1 MTPEIFIKRALNAS
15 LVTRTETIQGLWSG
29 YGEIIRFSVEG
40 SDIAKSVVLKSI
52 KFGQIQ
58 NHPRGWKSS
67 FAHDRKVKSYKVEAN
82 WYQEWSAACTEHERL
97 PNLLASFY
105 QEGETFL
112 LLEDL
117 DVAGFGRRC
126 DFLSVEESTIVINWL
141 ASFHAR
147 FLQTEVREDW
157 PEGLWPR
164 GTYWHLATRPD
175 EWKSMSEG
183 ELKEKAKS
191 IDHAIDRAC
200 YQTLVH
206 GDAKLANFCFSD
218 DLTSTAAVDFQYI
231 GRGIGVQDLAYFL
244 GSCFS
249 ESELNEHLDYLL
261 ELYFSELSRCILATG
276 ESPDT
281 AEAVAAEWHGLFSIA
296 WADFHR
302 FILGW
307 SPTHKKN
314 TLFSR
319 KMTEQALSQL
329 RGA

>member
-15 LVTRTETIQGLWSG
+15 LVTRTETIQSLWSG

-52 KFGQIQ
+52 QFGQIQ

-82 WYQEWSAACTEHERL
+82 WYQEWSAACTENERL
-97 PNLLASFY
+97 PKLLASFY
-105 QEGETFL
+105 QEGETYL

-117 DVAGFGRRC
+117 DAAGFGRRC

-147 FLQTEVREDW
+147 FLQTKVREDW

-183 ELKEKAKS
+183 ELKEKAES
-191 IDHAIDRAC
+191 IDKAIDQAC

-218 DLTSTAAVDFQYI
+218 DLTSAAAVDFQYV

-249 ESELNEHLDYLL
+249 ESELNVHLDYLL

-281 AEAVAAEWHGLFSIA
+281 AEAVAAEWHQLFPIA

-319 KMTEQALSQL
+319 KITEQALSQL

>member
-29 YGEIIRFSVEG
+29 YGEIIRFSVDR

-52 KFGQIQ
+52 QFGQIQ

-97 PNLLASFY
+97 PKLLASFY

-117 DVAGFGRRC
+117 DAAGFGRRC

-157 PEGLWPR
+157 PEGLWAR

-183 ELKEKAKS
+183 ELKEQAGS
-191 IDHAIDRAC
+191 IDKTIDQAC

-218 DLTSTAAVDFQYI
+218 DLTSAAAVDFQYV

-281 AEAVAAEWHGLFSIA
+281 AEAVASEWHGLFSIA

>member
-52 KFGQIQ
+52 QFGQIQ

-67 FAHDRKVKSYKVEAN
+67 LAHDRKVKSYKVEAN
-82 WYQEWSAACTEHERL
+82 WYQEWSAACTENERL
-97 PNLLASFY
+97 PKLLASFY
-105 QEGETFL
+105 QEDETFL

-117 DVAGFGRRC
+117 DAAGFERRC

-183 ELKEKAKS
+183 ELKEQAES
-191 IDHAIDRAC
+191 IDKTIDQAC

-218 DLTSTAAVDFQYI
+218 DLTSTAAVDFQYV

>member
-40 SDIAKSVVLKSI
+40 SDIANSVVLKSI
-52 KFGQIQ
+52 QFGQIQ
-58 NHPRGWKSS
+58 NHPRGWRSS
-67 FAHDRKVKSYKVEAN
+67 FAHNRKVKSYKVEAS

-97 PNLLASFY
+97 PKLLASFS
-105 QEGETFL
+105 QEGETYL

-117 DVAGFGRRC
+117 DASGFGRRC
-126 DFLSVEESTIVINWL
+126 DSLSVEASIVVINWL

-147 FLQTEVREDW
+147 FLQTEVRDAW
-157 PEGLWPR
+157 PAGLWPR
-164 GTYWHLATRPD
+164 GTYWHLSTRPD
-175 EWKSMSEG
+175 EWKSMSES
-183 ELKEKAKS
+183 ELKEQAKS

-218 DLTSTAAVDFQYI
+218 DLVSAAAVDFQYV

-249 ESELNEHLDYLL
+249 ESELDEHLDYLL

-281 AEAVAAEWHGLFSIA
+281 AEAVAAEWHRLFPVA

-307 SPTHKKN
+307 SPTHNKN

-319 KMTEQALSQL
+319 KITEQALSQL
-329 RGA
+329 RRT